1 MMTGIFMVEALEAAA
16 VVKIVMAQSAGT
28 TVAEAAH

>member
-1 MMTGIFMVEALEAAA
+1 MVEALEAAA
-16 VVKIVMAQSAGT
+16 VVVKIVMARSAGT